1 MLKVFHDKTHDRLIV
16 RLHGSRHRSVAK
28 AQVRRITAIGH
39 LVKDPGQGPDTW
51 TLYPV
56 TRTLRGPRA
65 ERYARY
71 RNACDWNGI
80 RY

>member
-1 MLKVFHDKTHDRLIV
+1 MLKVVHDKEHDRLVVI
-16 RLHGSRHRSVAK
+16 LHGSRHRAVAK

-39 LVKDPGQGPDTW
+39 LVRDPDQGPDEW

-56 TRTLRGPRA
+56 TRTLRSARA
-65 ERYARY
+65 ERYTRY
-71 RNACDWNGI
+71 RNACDWHGI